1 MMCEMSTQELLS
13 EFRKIERVEQYADQN
28 NTILDIAFHAFVI
41 ALMMILSELIDITPL
56 LSKCFEIVGSKF
68 M

>member
-1 MMCEMSTQELLS
+1 MCEMSTQELLS
-13 EFRKIERVEQYADQN
+13 EFRKIERVKQYSDQN

-41 ALMMILSELIDITPL
+41 ALMMILSELINITPL
-56 LSKCFEIVGSKF
+56 LSKCFEIIGSKF

>member
-1 MMCEMSTQELLS
+1 MCEMSTQELLS

-56 LSKCFEIVGSKF
+56 LSKCFEIVSSKF

>member
-1 MMCEMSTQELLS
+1 MCEMSTQELLS
-13 EFRKIERVEQYADQN
+13 EFRKIERVRQYADQN

-41 ALMMILSELIDITPL
+41 ALMMILSELINITPL
-56 LSKCFEIVGSKF
+56 LSKCFEIIGSKF

>member
-1 MMCEMSTQELLS
+1 MCEMSTQELLS
-13 EFRKIERVEQYADQN
+13 EFRKIERVRQYADQN

-41 ALMMILSELIDITPL
+41 ALMMILSELINITPL

>member
-1 MMCEMSTQELLS
+1 MCEMSTQELLS
-13 EFRKIERVEQYADQN
+13 EFRKIERAKQYADQN

-41 ALMMILSELIDITPL
+41 ALMMILSELINITPL

>member
-1 MMCEMSTQELLS
+1 MCEMSTQELLS

-56 LSKCFEIVGSKF
+56 LSKCFEIAGSKF

>member
-1 MMCEMSTQELLS
+1 MCEMSTQELLS

>member
-1 MMCEMSTQELLS
+1 MCEMSTQELLS
-13 EFRKIERVEQYADQN
+13 EFRKIERMKQYSDQN

-41 ALMMILSELIDITPL
+41 ALMMILSELINITPL

>member
-1 MMCEMSTQELLS
+1 MCEMSTQELLS

-41 ALMMILSELIDITPL
+41 ALMMILSELIDLTPL

-68 M
+68 I

>member
-1 MMCEMSTQELLS
+1 MCEMSTQELLS
-13 EFRKIERVEQYADQN
+13 EFRKIERVRQYADQN

>member
-1 MMCEMSTQELLS
+1 MCEMSTQELLS
-13 EFRKIERVEQYADQN
+13 EFRKIERVKQYADQN

-41 ALMMILSELIDITPL
+41 ALMMILSELIDVTPL
-56 LSKCFEIVGSKF
+56 LFKFFEVVGSKF

>member
-1 MMCEMSTQELLS
+1 MCEMSTQELLS
-13 EFRKIERVEQYADQN
+13 EFRKIERVKQYADQN

-56 LSKCFEIVGSKF
+56 IFKCFEIVSSKF

>member
-1 MMCEMSTQELLS
+1 MCEMSTQELLS
-13 EFRKIERVEQYADQN
+13 EFRKIERVRQYADQN

-56 LSKCFEIVGSKF
+56 IFKCFEIVGSKF